1 MPVTPPPPQ
10 IVFTDSPTAPPRL
23 DRSDLIKRYFIS
35 VEASIMRFFRSNFT
49 SKSTINHCTDE
60 NRLFILDCMDDIAQ
74 NYVGQV
80 YIKEIAVAVVYVFYS
95 LVLLEVLGDNVCIEE
110 ICRYCRLTW
119 EETEKVREMYYG
131 IAWGDDP
138 VLARIRRNM
147 LFPEG
152 TEPFD
157 NPDDN
162 LTFKRMTPG

>member
-1 MPVTPPPPQ
+1 MSVTPPPPQ
-10 IVFTDSPTAPPRL
+10 IVFSDSPTAPPRL

-35 VEASIMRFFRSNFT
+35 VEASIMRLFRSNFT
-49 SKSTINHCTDE
+49 SRSVINHCTDE
-60 NRLFILDCMDDIAQ
+60 NRLFILDCIEDIAQ

-110 ICRYCRLTW
+110 ICRYYRLVR

-138 VLARIRRNM
+138 VLARIRRKM
-147 LFPEG
+147 LFPG
-152 TEPFD
+152 RTEPVD
-157 NPDDN
+157 NV
-162 LTFKRMTPG
+162 TPN